1 MFGGAREYITTG
13 GGSAV
18 NSGARVEGK
27 SAKGKCGN
35 GWAGGSVSLVR
46 VETCLHALHY
56 FLLLTR
62 EGGGGC

>member
-13 GGSAV
+13 EGSAV
-18 NSGARVEGK
+18 NSGARVERGK

-46 VETCLHALHY
+46 VEICII
-56 FLLLTR
+56 F
-62 EGGGGC
+62 CC